1 MKQATRVVLSVV
13 LTAAFLFLFLRS
25 FDLGTAWTSLLGA
38 SVPLVALSAA
48 INLAAFLF
56 RAWRW
61 KHLLAPLREGL
72 GFYNLTSTTL
82 IGFTIS
88 YLVPF
93 RVGEVVRPVLLARR
107 ERLSSSA
114 AIATVALERLFD
126 MLTVMGLFLV
136 FALSRHGAALM
147 GAARNGDSVSQAAIF
162 LQRGVYVTGAALLVG
177 VPLLVLLV
185 AFPEQVV
192 SWLHRINPGR
202 STGRIGRAIAVLET
216 FLEGLRSVRRG
227 KELAFSILLSIAMWL
242 TIDLGVFVGLKAFGL
257 HLHFFDTLLL
267 MVPIA
272 VGIAVPTPGGVGSYE
287 FLCQISLVDF
297 WGVERALA
305 AAVAVT
311 LHAVAVIPTVV
322 AGLLLM
328 WRDGLRPAEVRS
340 LAAGPPGPAVS
351 APAGGEAR

>member
-1 MKQATRVVLSVV
+1 VKQATRVVLSVV

-48 INLAAFLF
+48 INLVAFLL

-61 KHLLAPLREGL
+61 RHLLAPLREGL
-72 GFYNLTSTTL
+72 GLYNLTSTTL
-82 IGFTIS
+82 IGFTVS

-107 ERLSSSA
+107 ERLNPAA

-126 MLTVMGLFLV
+126 MVTVMGLFLV
-136 FALSRHGAALM
+136 FALSQHGAALM
-147 GAARNGDSVSQAAIF
+147 GAARDGDSMSQAAIF
-162 LQRGVYVTGAALLVG
+162 LRKGVFVTGVAVFVG
-177 VPLLVLLV
+177 LPLLVLLV
-185 AFPEQVV
+185 AFPERVV
-192 SWLHRINPGR
+192 ALLHWINPGHR
-202 STGRIGRAIAVLET
+202 TGRIGKAISILET
-216 FLEGLRSVRRG
+216 FLGGLRSVRRG
-227 KELAFSILLSIAMWL
+227 KELALSILLSVAMWL
-242 TIDLGVFVGLKAFGL
+242 TIDLGVYFGLRAFGL
-257 HLHFFDTLLL
+257 PLHFFDTLLL

-297 WGVERALA
+297 WGVERGLA

-311 LHAVAVIPTVV
+311 LHAVAVLPTVV
-322 AGLLLM
+322 LGLLLM
-328 WRDGLRPAEVRS
+328 WRDGIRPAEVRS
-340 LAAGPPGPAVS
+340 LAAGPAAPGASAAV
-351 APAGGEAR
+351 GEEAR